1 MYFSVF
7 QWKKQLS
14 PSRWNQ
20 LMPINSVPHFV
31 EFHVLEHQKLHPDP
45 SQPGIARY
53 TCTWTLID
61 NFGNDQLARPCIF
74 SESGNYFFVQRN
86 RDFFC
91 QLACRNNIAEE
102 LVRITRPFRR
112 PNERDELSILF
123 FDWVSLSWMQPL
135 AASQNSS
142 LRVTL
147 GSRQRSD
154 VMYENRAFPNCFTC
168 RLDSIWV
175 EIILTLFL

>member
-1 MYFSVF
+1 MKSADANQQCASFCRISCFGTSEIASGSVSARDCEVHLHLDVDRQLWKRSVGSSMYFF
-7 QWKKQLS
+7 RKWKL
-14 PSRWNQ
+14 
-20 LMPINSVPHFV
+20 
-31 EFHVLEHQKLHPDP
+31 
-45 SQPGIARY
+45 
-53 TCTWTLID
+53 
-61 NFGNDQLARPCIF
+61 
-74 SESGNYFFVQRN
+74 FFVQRN

-123 FDWVSLSWMQPL
+123 FNWVSLSWMQPL
-135 AASQNSS
+135 AGSQNSS

-147 GSRQRSD
+147 GTRHRID
-154 VMYENRAFPNCFTC
+154 VMYEHRAFPNCFTC

>member
-1 MYFSVF
+1 MKSADANQQCASFCRISCFGTSEIASGSVSARDCEVHLHLDVDRQLWKRSVGSSMYFP
-7 QWKKQLS
+7 K
-14 PSRWNQ
+14 
-20 LMPINSVPHFV
+20 V
-31 EFHVLEHQKLHPDP
+31 E
-45 SQPGIARY
+45 I
-53 TCTWTLID
+53 I
-61 NFGNDQLARPCIF
+61 
-74 SESGNYFFVQRN
+74 FFVQRN
-86 RDFFC
+86 REIYFC
-91 QLACRNNIAEE
+91 QLPCRNIAEE
-102 LVRITRPFRR
+102 LVRITRSFRR

-135 AASQNSS
+135 AGSQNSS

-147 GSRQRSD
+147 GSRHRSD